1 MSTDTATAYLRTT
14 VMTAKPEQLRLML
27 LEGAVK
33 FARQGREGLATKAHE
48 QAFNGLTRARD
59 IVVELMTSIR
69 PDTDETLRQRVK
81 GLYAFIFKQL
91 VDASFEKD
99 VTKVDEAIRLL
110 EYEVET
116 WKMAMEQAAKERAG
130 GAFPRPT
137 SPPPSAPAA
146 SAAPAQSARPKLSI
160 QG

>member
-1 MSTDTATAYLRTT
+1 MTTDTATAYLRTT
-14 VMTAKPEQLRLML
+14 VLTAKPEQLRLML

-33 FARQGREGLATKAHE
+33 FARQGREGMVTKHHE
-48 QAFNGLTRARD
+48 QAFTGLSRARD

-69 PDTDETLRQRVK
+69 PDTESTLRERVK

-99 VTKVDEAIRLL
+99 VAKVDDAIRLL

-116 WKMAMEQAAKERAG
+116 WKMALEQAAQERG
-130 GAFPRPT
+130 N
-137 SPPPSAPAA
+137 APAPVQTG
-146 SAAPAQSARPKLSI
+146 AAAGLRAALSV